1 MRLNM
6 ATREQRLED
15 FTVDENPPEGTLARI
30 LCEDHR
36 GTYAIPFP
44 CRRSD
49 SGWVNEKTGELID
62 AEVIGWR
69 EWTSAR

>member
-1 MRLNM
+1 M

-15 FTVDENPPEGTLARI
+15 FTAGTDVPEGTLARI

-44 CRRSD
+44 CRRSQ
-49 SGWVNEKTGELID
+49 GAWLNEKTGETID

-69 EWTSAR
+69 EWTSSR